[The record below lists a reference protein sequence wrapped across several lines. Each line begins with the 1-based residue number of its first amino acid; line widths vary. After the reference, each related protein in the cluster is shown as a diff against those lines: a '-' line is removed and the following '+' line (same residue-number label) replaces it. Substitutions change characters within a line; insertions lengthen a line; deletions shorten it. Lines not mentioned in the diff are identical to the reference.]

1 MKKFI
6 SFVLV
11 LLMIISTDVS
21 VKAEETPEEVKDNK
35 KISAY
40 GTYEEYLGS
49 GRVVSADIAWDD
61 MTFTYKA
68 ERNGVWNPEKH
79 EYEGAEVTGEW
90 ASETKSITVVNHSDC
105 VINAKLT
112 FDSIEGLGINGT
124 FTEQSGTE
132 NDGVLELN
140 TAIDTAYDQ
149 APSATA
155 RFGISGN
162 AITESKALGT
172 ITVAVEAVD
181 LLDLIGKETSEY
193 TKLISEYLS
202 VKDAEK
208 KGNVEVVLK
217 LGIQEINN
225 TYSKAIHKALSSYYD
240 EDISKQIDLTIKDIT
255 TVAANGFSAY
265 TAYVRELRLPNVTA
279 VGEYAFRYC
288 GYTKSFY
295 LPKITKIGTYAFQ
308 YCENLES
315 IVFNTNIESLGN
327 KWLAGGKGDKNF
339 NWDTEPTTANI
350 VITIGSDQKDYADGS
365 VVYPTKIGVGGTFGG
380 YTFKEVKQAN

>member
-112 FDSIEGLGINGT
+112 FDSVEGLGINGT

-172 ITVAVEAVD
+172 ITVAVEAVEI
-181 LLDLIGKETSEY
+181 LDLSLVAKEDYTEKIGK
-193 TKLISEYLS
+193 YL
-202 VKDAEK
+202 AEIDPDK
-208 KGNVEVVLK
+208 EGNIALNIK
-217 LGIQEINN
+217 LGEETIERQGNAICNALY
-225 TYSKAIHKALSSYYD
+225 TYYKEFYDSIPYDQTWTGVVDLSLYGV
-240 EDISKQIDLTIKDIT
+240 KTIKAKTFSYTGTGLKSIRFPNATSIESNGLFNCSIMETLIFDKLTELTNSAIVGCTQLVDLRFYSMVTNVQYQWISNPEQIILTLNKNQGSIGSYT
-255 TVAANGFSAY
+255 TVFS
-265 TAYVRELRLPNVTA
+265 E
-279 VGEYAFRYC
+279 GE
-288 GYTKSFY
+288 GET
-295 LPKITKIGTYAFQ
+295 
-308 YCENLES
+308 
-315 IVFNTNIESLGN
+315 
-327 KWLAGGKGDKNF
+327 
-339 NWDTEPTTANI
+339 
-350 VITIGSDQKDYADGS
+350 
-365 VVYPTKIGVGGTFGG
+365 GTFGG